1 MKGVLDVLLFSC
13 KFLQKVDLCKKII
26 ELMKALVLDEYNELN
41 YRDFPEP
48 EINSDEVLIKVKACG
63 ICGSDVHGMDGS
75 TGRRQPPLIMGHEA
89 SGEIIETGSVVSG
102 WKKGDKVT
110 FDSTVYP
117 LNDWYTL
124 KGHYNLSD
132 NRQVMGVSPKEF
144 KRHGAFA
151 DLVAV
156 PQHILHKIPEGVSFN
171 EAAMVEPIAVAA
183 HAINVSGLKPSDSAV
198 VVGSGMVGTFVVKL
212 LKIFGANPIIA
223 VDIDTQKLQ
232 LAREFGADYTFNSSD
247 RNLQDKIKE
256 LTKNRGADL
265 AFEVVGITDSVST
278 AISIIRKGGT
288 VILVGNLSPEI
299 HFPLQKIVT
308 QEIKVQGSCAINGE
322 YELVLDLLAAKKVD
336 VSKMISAVAPLSEGA
351 DWFKRLY
358 NKEPGM
364 NKIILVPDN
373 NMDSN

>member
-1 MKGVLDVLLFSC
+1 
-13 KFLQKVDLCKKII
+13 
-26 ELMKALVLDEYNELN
+26 MKALVLDEYNQLN

-48 EINSDEVLIKVKACG
+48 EVQPDEVLIKVKACG

-89 SGEIIETGSVVSG
+89 SGEIIETGSEVKK
-102 WKKGDKVT
+102 WKAGDRVT

-156 PQHILHKIPEGVSFN
+156 PQHILHKIPESVSFT

-183 HAINVSGLKPSDSAV
+183 HAINVSGLNPGESTV
-198 VVGSGMVGTFVVKL
+198 VVGTGMVGTFVVKL
-212 LKIFGANPIIA
+212 LKIFGANPVIA
-223 VDIDTQKLQ
+223 VDIDEQKLQ
-232 LAREFGADYTFNSSD
+232 LAREFGADYTFISNEKNL
-247 RNLQDKIKE
+247 RNKIE
-256 LTKNRGADL
+256 DLTKNRGADL
-265 AFEVVGITDSVST
+265 AFEVVGITDSVNT
-278 AISIIRKGGT
+278 AVNSIRKGGT
-288 VILVGNLSPEI
+288 VVLVGNLSPEI
-299 HFPLQKIVT
+299 QFPLQKVVT

-336 VSKMISAVAPLSEGA
+336 VKKMISAVAPLSEGA

-358 NKEPGM
+358 NNEAGL
-364 NKIILVPDN
+364 NKVILIPDN
-373 NMDSN
+373 NLDSN

>member
-1 MKGVLDVLLFSC
+1 
-13 KFLQKVDLCKKII
+13 
-26 ELMKALVLDEYNELN
+26 MKALVLDEYNQLN
-41 YRDFPEP
+41 YRDFPDP
-48 EINSDEVLIKVKACG
+48 EIKPDEVLIKVKACG

-89 SGEIIETGSVVSG
+89 SGEIVETGSEVKG
-102 WKKGDKVT
+102 WEKGDRVT

-144 KRHGAFA
+144 KHHGAFA
-151 DLVAV
+151 ELVAV
-156 PQHILHKIPEGVSFN
+156 PQHILHKIPDGVSFN

-183 HAINVSGLKPSDSAV
+183 HAINVSGLNPGDSAV
-198 VVGSGMVGTFVVKL
+198 VVGTGMVGTFVVKL
-212 LKIFGANPIIA
+212 LKIFGATPVIA
-223 VDIDTQKLQ
+223 VDIDDQKLQ
-232 LAREFGADYTFNSSD
+232 LAREFGADYTFNSKEKK
-247 RNLQDKIKE
+247 LTEQLKE

-265 AFEVVGITDSVST
+265 AFEVVGITDSVNT
-278 AISIIRKGGT
+278 AVYSIRKGGT
-288 VILVGNLSPEI
+288 VVLVGNLSPEI
-299 HFPLQKIVT
+299 QFPLQKIVT

-336 VSKMISAVAPLSEGA
+336 VKKMISAVAPLSKGA
-351 DWFKRLY
+351 DWFNRLY
-358 NKEPGM
+358 NKEPGL

-373 NMDSN
+373 NM

>member
-1 MKGVLDVLLFSC
+1 
-13 KFLQKVDLCKKII
+13 
-26 ELMKALVLDEYNELN
+26 MKALVLDEYNQLN

-48 EINSDEVLIKVKACG
+48 EIKSDEVLIKVKACG

-89 SGEIIETGSVVSG
+89 SGVITEIGDEVTG
-102 WKKGDKVT
+102 WKKNDRVT

-124 KGHYNLSD
+124 KGRYNLSD

-156 PQHILHKIPEGVSFN
+156 PQHILHKIPDGVSFN

-183 HAINVSGLKPSDSAV
+183 HAINVSGLKPGNSAV

-212 LKIFGANPIIA
+212 LKIFGTNPVIA
-223 VDIDTQKLQ
+223 IDIDTQKLE
-232 LAREFGADYTFNSSD
+232 LAREFGADYTFNSKEANLSD
-247 RNLQDKIKE
+247 QIKR
-256 LTKNRGADL
+256 LTAKRGADL
-265 AFEVVGITDSVST
+265 SFEVVGITDSVNT
-278 AISIIRKGGT
+278 AVNSIRKGGT
-288 VILVGNLSPEI
+288 VVLVGNLSPEI
-299 HFPLQKIVT
+299 QFPLQKVVT

-322 YELVLDLLAAKKVD
+322 YELVLDLLAAKKVE
-336 VSKMISAVAPLSEGA
+336 VQKMISAVAPLSEGA
-351 DWFKRLY
+351 DWFNRLY
-358 NKEPGM
+358 NKEPGL
-364 NKIILVPDN
+364 NKVILVPDN

>member
-1 MKGVLDVLLFSC
+1 
-13 KFLQKVDLCKKII
+13 
-26 ELMKALVLDEYNELN
+26 MKALVLDEYNQLN

-48 EINSDEVLIKVKACG
+48 EIQPDEVLIKVKACG

-75 TGRRQPPLIMGHEA
+75 TGRRQPPLVMGHEA
-89 SGEIIETGSVVSG
+89 SGEIIETGSEVKK
-102 WKKGDKVT
+102 WKAGDRVT

-156 PQHILHKIPEGVSFN
+156 PQHILHKIPESVSFT

-183 HAINVSGLKPSDSAV
+183 HAINVSGLKPGDSAV
-198 VVGSGMVGTFVVKL
+198 VVGTGMVGTFVVKL
-212 LKIFGANPIIA
+212 LKIFGANPVIA
-223 VDIDTQKLQ
+223 VDIDEQKLQ
-232 LAREFGADYTFNSSD
+232 LAKEFDADYTFNSNEKNL
-247 RNLQDKIKE
+247 RNKIE
-256 LTKNRGADL
+256 DMTKNRGADL
-265 AFEVVGITDSVST
+265 AFEVVGITDSVNS
-278 AISIIRKGGT
+278 AVNSIRKGGT
-288 VILVGNLSPEI
+288 VVLVGNLSPGI
-299 HFPLQKIVT
+299 QFPLQKVVT
-308 QEIKVQGSCAINGE
+308 REIKVQGSCAINGE

-336 VSKMISAVAPLSEGA
+336 VSKMVSAVAPLSEGA

-358 NKEPGM
+358 NKEAGL
-364 NKIILVPDN
+364 NKVILIPDN
-373 NMDSN
+373 NLDSN